1 MPKATADS
9 PVQAAA
15 ACLLAAYE
23 SGKPCE
29 PVREFLADHGTH
41 GAYMAQTLNTQH
53 WISKGRRLV
62 GRKIG
67 LTSRA
72 VQQQLGVN
80 EPDYGMLFA
89 DMCLGDGEEVPA
101 DAIMQPR
108 VEAEVALV
116 LERDLVAEQLT
127 LVDVLRAVA
136 FAAPS
141 IEIVGSRIAKWDI
154 NIIDTI
160 ADNASSG
167 AIVIGGPTRSLMGLD
182 LVQCQMTMRKAG
194 SEVSTGTGAAC
205 LGSPL
210 NAALWLARKMVEV
223 GSPLRAGDVVMTG
236 ALGPMTPATPGD
248 SFIAEIS
255 GLGSVRAVFAPA
267 K

>member
-1 MPKATADS
+1 MPRETTDS
-9 PVQAAA
+9 PAQVVAAR
-15 ACLLAAYE
+15 LLAAYE

-29 PVREFLADHGTH
+29 PVRDLLSDQGAH
-41 GAYMAQTLNTQH
+41 GAYLAQTLNTQH
-53 WISKGRRLV
+53 WVSKGRKLV

-89 DMCLGDGEEVPA
+89 DMCLGDGEEIPA
-101 DAIMQPR
+101 NAVIQPR

-116 LERDLVAEQLT
+116 LERDLAAEQLT
-127 LVDVLRAVA
+127 LIDVLRAVA

-141 IEIVGSRIAKWDI
+141 IEIVGSRIARWDI
-154 NIIDTI
+154 KITDTI

-167 AIVIGGPTRSLMGLD
+167 AFVIGGPTRSLMGLD
-182 LVQCQMTMRKAG
+182 LVQCQMTMRKDG
-194 SEVSTGTGAAC
+194 SEVSKGTGAAC
-205 LGSPL
+205 LGNPL

-236 ALGPMTPATPGD
+236 ALGPMVPAQPGD
-248 SFIAEIS
+248 SFVAEIS
-255 GLGSVRAVFAPA
+255 GLGSVRATFTPS
-267 K
+267 